1 MNNQIKETVIYV
13 GSLIFLVVVI
23 AMVYPQYKVYREKLY
38 GEAELQRA
46 NYTRQIQIV
55 ESHAKLESAS
65 NLANADTI
73 RAHGIAASNRI
84 IGQSLNDNPSYL
96 QWLFID
102 QIKDSKNQIIYVP
115 AGNLGFPLPIQ
126 EATRLEKPVAPAPIT
141 ETK

>member
-1 MNNQIKETVIYV
+1 MNQQTKEAALY
-13 GSLIFLVVVI
+13 FLTIVTVVVSI
-23 AMVYPQYKVYREKLY
+23 ALIWPQYKVYKERKS

-46 NYTRQIQIV
+46 NYSRQIQIV

-73 RAHGIAASNRI
+73 RAHGIAQSNKI
-84 IGQSLNDNPSYL
+84 IGQSLENNPAYL

-115 AGNLGFPLPIQ
+115 ASNLGIPMPIQ
-126 EATRLEKPVAPAPIT
+126 EATRLEKPVLPISI
-141 ETK
+141 EK